1 MDCSLPGSFIR
12 GIFQARILE
21 WVAISFH
28 FLAISRGS
36 SWPRDRTSVCYTAGR
51 LFTIWAIREVHTLE
65 GTMETWVNKDHPKTT
80 NLVRKETSNR
90 FEWDDLNIL
99 LEGSSLS
106 LTVISRF
113 KNFDFTWLLFCL
125 NGENSEWLQNGHSW
139 VDDKQFFSWNL

>member
-1 MDCSLPGSFIR
+1 MK
-12 GIFQARILE
+12 
-21 WVAISFH
+21 
-28 FLAISRGS
+28 
-36 SWPRDRTSVCYTAGR
+36 
-51 LFTIWAIREVHTLE
+51 

-113 KNFDFTWLLFCL
+113 KNFDFT
-125 NGENSEWLQNGHSW
+125 
-139 VDDKQFFSWNL
+139 